1 MHDQRQDARELEAFL
16 HTLGRRG
23 VQLVTTG
30 ARACLAATALLGK
43 ALKRAGVPLS
53 GLTTASLG
61 LSLDEPEARAVL
73 HTAPALLVVGA
84 GRGGRRLPEAVPQL
98 IIDGAPDEPLVAR
111 ALRLAGTLGAGDE
124 LAWVAAL
131 GLVQDQRQHPIV
143 ARATAQHRRADL
155 VHVAELLDAAG
166 RSPMP
171 GMMSVMAMELL
182 MAAPDPVRFLAAEPC
197 ELLRKCQAIVT
208 AELGQATRVR
218 PRAGHAAVLVV
229 EYDSACRLE
238 DWVAARWR
246 GLKAGTV
253 VLVANHGWVEGRVAV
268 VARCGSPETLAQL
281 CLPLGAGD
289 AALLSLG
296 AWADLLARLGVPP
309 ALLKAR
315 GTQHELELLAT
326 MPGTPP
332 LVN

>member
-1 MHDQRQDARELEAFL
+1 
-16 HTLGRRG
+16 
-23 VQLVTTG
+23 
-30 ARACLAATALLGK
+30 
-43 ALKRAGVPLS
+43 
-53 GLTTASLG
+53 
-61 LSLDEPEARAVL
+61 
-73 HTAPALLVVGA
+73 
-84 GRGGRRLPEAVPQL
+84 
-98 IIDGAPDEPLVAR
+98 VAR
-111 ALRLAGTLGAGDE
+111 ALRLASALGDCEG

-131 GLVQDQRQHPIV
+131 GLMHDHRAHPIV
-143 ARATAQHRRADL
+143 TRATAQHRRADL
-155 VHVAELLDAAG
+155 LHVSDLLDAAG

-182 MAAPDPVRFLAAEPC
+182 MAAPDPARFLAAEPC
-197 ELLRKCQAIVT
+197 DLLRKCQAIVA
-208 AELGQATRVR
+208 AELSQAARVH

-229 EYDSACRLE
+229 EYDSACRIE

-268 VARCGSPETLAQL
+268 VARCASPEALAQL

-309 ALLKAR
+309 ALLNAR
-315 GTQHELELLAT
+315 AGQHELELIAA